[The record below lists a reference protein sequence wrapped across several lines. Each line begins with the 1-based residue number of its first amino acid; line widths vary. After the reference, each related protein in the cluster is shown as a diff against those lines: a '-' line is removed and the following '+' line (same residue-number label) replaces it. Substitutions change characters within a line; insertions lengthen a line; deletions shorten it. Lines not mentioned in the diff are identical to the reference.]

1 MLNYGNLSFHW
12 DVIASNIKNVKQS
25 SNQNNSTRDKY
36 AWNGSK
42 LNVTFTG
49 LNRVKIIWAYI
60 DLKLSNVSLH

>member
-49 LNRVKIIWAYI
+49 IS
-60 DLKLSNVSLH
+60 LSCHRNHIQQSKFRPFQ